1 MQRRGA
7 EGPLGGGLAG
17 CRKEAAL
24 PAQGLPAAGMD
35 PGTRELRA
43 QPAWPGRAEAA
54 ARELVTGSRVLGA
67 QLRDNGEGCGVNSA
81 WNLSHGKVFLF
92 VYVGGT

>member
-1 MQRRGA
+1 MQ
-7 EGPLGGGLAG
+7 EGSRPTGTGTAG
-17 CRKEAAL
+17 S
-24 PAQGLPAAGMD
+24 GD